1 MVALSLIINK
11 DCLSKFAK
19 IHMCVGRDAGGDKIY
34 LNEKKKL
41 SECSEYSR
49 CCFFVAGVNEGPQ
62 GITQLPNPLTL

>member
-34 LNEKKKL
+34 LNEKKN
-41 SECSEYSR
+41 CPNVVNIQD
-49 CCFFVAGVNEGPQ
+49 VASLLQ
-62 GITQLPNPLTL
+62 G